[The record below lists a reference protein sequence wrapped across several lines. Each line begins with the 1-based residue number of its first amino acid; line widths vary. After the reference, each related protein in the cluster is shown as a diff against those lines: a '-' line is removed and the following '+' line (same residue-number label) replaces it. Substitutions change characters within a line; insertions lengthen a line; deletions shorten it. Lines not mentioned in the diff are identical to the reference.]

1 MAARVKEEKKLNKK
15 ELAQAL
21 GMSSTTLW
29 RCLTSA
35 KRTAKKYK
43 LEKLPSHCF
52 YPDGRKYFYLTEVQ
66 NWLEKVSENS

>member
-1 MAARVKEEKKLNKK
+1 MAAKVEEKKLNKK

-29 RCLTSA
+29 RCLNSA
-35 KRTAKKYK
+35 KRTAKNLK

-52 YPDGRKYFYLTEVQ
+52 YPGGRKYFYLTEVQ

>member
-1 MAARVKEEKKLNKK
+1 MATKFKEEKLNKK
-15 ELAQAL
+15 ELAKAL

-35 KRTAKKYK
+35 KRTAKKLK

-52 YPDGRKYFYLTEVQ
+52 YPGGRKYYYLSEVQ
-66 NWLEKVSENS
+66 IWLQKVSENA